1 MAVLRFRIV
10 SLAGC
15 NKFSPRTLEL
25 RLRRNMCTLWCLR
38 ALSPK
43 VSPLANMRKI
53 NLLLIAWCVLLL
65 APGIFEAFGN
75 VTLNGTLAAV
85 WIVGYLVQ
93 FGVFMWIMNLVPEQ
107 KVLWWF
113 IASMVPW
120 GVDWTVPS
128 STWFLLLWAAV
139 TIASAAWISSVSSR
153 AQVLQE
159 KGIPATGTVLE
170 VFKPWMNVVINNVYI
185 RRRLRLRIQR
195 QDGSPAYEGILK
207 GLFMLGEIPS
217 VGDRLAL
224 RVDPANPQHFDY
236 DKASDATTTHTTAH
250 DASAAAS
257 DYGEGRLSDE
267 LARLADLHKRGAL
280 TDAEFAAAKK
290 KLLR

>member
-1 MAVLRFRIV
+1 
-10 SLAGC
+10 
-15 NKFSPRTLEL
+15 
-25 RLRRNMCTLWCLR
+25 
-38 ALSPK
+38 
-43 VSPLANMRKI
+43 MRKI
-53 NLLLIAWCVLLL
+53 NSLLIAWCVLLL

-93 FGVFMWIMNLVPEQ
+93 FGVFLWIMNLVPEQ

-113 IASMVPW
+113 IASGAPW

-139 TIASAAWISSVSSR
+139 ATASAAWISQSSGH
-153 AQVLQE
+153 ALALQQR
-159 KGIPATGTVLE
+159 GIRATGVVLE
-170 VFKPWMNVVINNVYI
+170 VFKPWMNVVVNNVYI

-236 DKASDATTTHTTAH
+236 DQASTDTATVATHTAH
-250 DASAAAS
+250 ASAATFDSDVRHASAAAS
-257 DYGEGRLSDE
+257 DSGEESLSHERLSDE
-267 LARLADLHKRGAL
+267 LARLADLHQRGSL
-280 TDAEFAAAKK
+280 TDSEFAAAKK
-290 KLLR
+290 KLLL

>member
-1 MAVLRFRIV
+1 
-10 SLAGC
+10 
-15 NKFSPRTLEL
+15 
-25 RLRRNMCTLWCLR
+25 
-38 ALSPK
+38 
-43 VSPLANMRKI
+43 MRKI
-53 NLLLIAWCVLLL
+53 NSLLIVWCVLLL
-65 APGIFEAFGN
+65 APGVFEALGN
-75 VTLNGTLAAV
+75 STLNGALAAV

-93 FGVFMWIMNLVPEQ
+93 FGVFMWIMNLVAEQ

-113 IASMVPW
+113 VASMVPW
-120 GVDWTVPS
+120 AIDWTVPS

-139 TIASAAWISSVSSR
+139 ALASAGWIGSVSSR
-153 AQVLQE
+153 ASALQQR
-159 KGIPATGTVLE
+159 GIRATGTVLE

-217 VGDRLAL
+217 VGDRLSL

-236 DKASDATTTHTTAH
+236 DKTSTDTATATTHTTSPATH
-250 DASAAAS
+250 ATALASSVAAFDSEISAAAS
-257 DYGEGRLSDE
+257 ESSRQNLADE

-280 TDAEFAAAKK
+280 TDSEFAAAKK

>member
-1 MAVLRFRIV
+1 M
-10 SLAGC
+10 S
-15 NKFSPRTLEL
+15 
-25 RLRRNMCTLWCLR
+25 
-38 ALSPK
+38 
-43 VSPLANMRKI
+43 KI
-53 NLLLIAWCVLLL
+53 NSLLIAWCVLLL

-93 FGVFMWIMNLVPEQ
+93 FGVFMWIMNLVSEQ

-113 IASMVPW
+113 VASLVPW

-128 STWFLLLWAAV
+128 SSWFLLLWAAV
-139 TIASAAWISSVSSR
+139 AIASAVWIGSVSNR
-153 AQVLQE
+153 ASALQQR
-159 KGIPATGTVLE
+159 GIRATGTVLE
-170 VFKPWMNVVINNVYI
+170 VFKPWMNVVVNNVYI

-195 QDGSPAYEGILK
+195 QDGAPPYEGIFK

-217 VGDRLAL
+217 VGDRLNL

-236 DKASDATTTHTTAH
+236 DKASTDTATAAATTHTTTHA
-250 DASAAAS
+250 ASAAAFDS
-257 DYGEGRLSDE
+257 DISAAASESTRQNLADE
-267 LARLADLHKRGAL
+267 LARLADLHKHGAL
-280 TDAEFAAAKK
+280 TDSEFAAAKK